1 MGEPARIAAP
11 TGDYPMGLEYIFAL
25 VIFALD
31 IWAIVQI
38 LKSANT
44 GGTKVFW
51 VLIIVC
57 LPVLGLL
64 AWLIAGRR
72 NVPPL

>member
-1 MGEPARIAAP
+1 
-11 TGDYPMGLEYIFAL
+11 MGLEYIFAL

-31 IWAIVQI
+31 IWAIIQI

-44 GGTKVFW
+44 SGTKVFW

-72 NVPPL
+72 NVPAL

>member
-1 MGEPARIAAP
+1 
-11 TGDYPMGLEYIFAL
+11 MGLEYIFAL

-44 GGTKVFW
+44 NGTKVFW

>member
-1 MGEPARIAAP
+1 MGFEPI
-11 TGDYPMGLEYIFAL
+11 LAL
-25 VIFALD
+25 IILATD

-44 GGTKVFW
+44 GGTKLFW
-51 VLIIVC
+51 VLIILC

-64 AWLIAGRR
+64 AWLVAGRR
-72 NVPPL
+72 NAAAI

>member
-1 MGEPARIAAP
+1 
-11 TGDYPMGLEYIFAL
+11 MGLEYIFAL
-25 VIFALD
+25 VIFAAD
-31 IWAIVQI
+31 IWAIIQI
-38 LKSANT
+38 LKSANS

-72 NVPPL
+72 NAPAI